1 MPVEATT
8 DPAEAAA
15 DRTDAAAAHEA
26 GRLRGPMRVLR
37 WGPVAAFLLA
47 VGSGLLGAG
56 GGEGFFLFLLLLA
69 LTFGVTGV
77 WVGGGL
83 LLDEFRGAPT
93 SRRRAWLTAGMFL
106 AALLCMTA
114 VGGVAATLGEGS

>member
-1 MPVEATT
+1 MEDAPVEASPDT
-8 DPAEAAA
+8 PEAP
-15 DRTDAAAAHEA
+15 DAAVAHEA

-37 WGPVAAFLLA
+37 WGPPTAFLLA
-47 VGSGLLGAG
+47 IGSGLLGADG
-56 GGEGFFLFLLLLA
+56 REGFFLFLLLLA
-69 LTFGVTGV
+69 MAFGVTGV

-106 AALLCMTA
+106 AALVCMTA
-114 VGGVAATLGEGS
+114 VGGVAATLGEGT